1 MIVPAVIA
9 GDQGE
14 LSELLSRLRGVASR
28 VMLDFMDG
36 DFVPSTSLQFD
47 PHLAAGFSY
56 EAHLMVRRPLG
67 YLSRLAGRVEAVI
80 LHVETLDDVGRAI
93 ASARRAGFS
102 VMLAL
107 SPETPVESV
116 APHLGEIDGVL
127 VMTVEPG
134 RYGMGFLPWTLDKV
148 RALRMMSSQVTI
160 EVDGGMNPENARA
173 ARQAGADVFASGS
186 YIVGSEDVGRAFREL
201 EEATS

>member
-1 MIVPAVIA
+1 VIVPSVIA
-9 GDQGE
+9 GDQDE
-14 LSELLSRLRGVASR
+14 LVALLSRLRGVAGR

-36 DFVPSTSLQFD
+36 DFVSGRSLQFD
-47 PHLAAGFSY
+47 PRLPVGFSY

-67 YLSRLAGRVEAVI
+67 YLFKLAGRVETVI
-80 LHVETLDDVGRAI
+80 LHIETLDNAGRAI
-93 ASARRAGFS
+93 SLSRRAGFR

-107 SPETPVESV
+107 LPQTPVESV

-134 RYGMGFLPWTLDKV
+134 RYGGPFLTWTLEKV
-148 RALRMMSSQVTI
+148 RALRMMGSNLII

-173 ARQAGADVFASGS
+173 ARLAGANVFTSGS
-186 YIVGSEDVGRAFREL
+186 YIVRSDDARRAFKEL
-201 EEATS
+201 EVATS